1 MFRIEFHLS
10 YQDQTCYDVY
20 GHDTVRQIEAYDA
33 EPYMLNHIHSTFN
46 HNGDSTAFERNILS
60 RQGGAVI
67 RAVHGG
73 HDNSFPYHWTPEVYA
88 LFVGERYHMHAD
100 YLEHH
105 ARKVKQYGAD
115 YGEPA
120 PMRPLPLP
128 MYFDMDSKRYQVEPW
143 FTQAVRARAIN
154 AAILAVRMRAYDA
167 IQGARVGDWVDT
179 PEGQFRVALDLGD
192 RVQLS
197 SYAGDHHGIYL
208 SVGSASYSG
217 GLDAPVPVDQLQ
229 PTSETRPATVWFFSE
244 NEVRAHHGV
253 YLQADFRVFRLGQ

>member
-1 MFRIEFHLS
+1 MFRIAFHLS
-10 YQDQTCYDVY
+10 YQDQTCYDVF
-20 GHDTVRQIEAYDA
+20 GHETVRQIETYSAD
-33 EPYMLNHIHSTFN
+33 PYTLNYIHSSFN

-67 RAVHGG
+67 HSV
-73 HDNSFPYHWTPEVYA
+73 HDNRQSYPYRWTPEVYA
-88 LFVGERYHMHAD
+88 LFVGEHYRMHAD

-115 YGEPA
+115 YGDPA

-143 FTQAVRARAIN
+143 FTEAVRVRAIN
-154 AAILAVRMRAYDA
+154 SAILVVRMRAYDA

-179 PEGQFRVALDLGD
+179 PKGQFRIAHDWGD
-192 RVQLS
+192 SVQLS
-197 SYAGDHHGIYL
+197 SSAGDHHGVYL

-217 GLDAPVPVDQLQ
+217 GLDSPIPVDRLQ
-229 PTSETRPATVWFFSE
+229 PTRETRPGTVWFFSE
-244 NEVRAHHGV
+244 NEVRAHNGI
-253 YLQADFRVFRLGQ
+253 YLQADFRVFRI